1 MPRPRLPH
9 LIHEANRHGRMTW
22 VVRIGKGARV
32 RLREP
37 FGTPEFIVEYQ
48 AALAK
53 LTAGIEPKAAKAKKS
68 TLGWLIDRY
77 KASGEYAALRES
89 SREVKDRLLAE
100 FVRNAGDVALKH
112 IDRAAIAKGRDDRRE
127 RGPGAANAFL
137 KTVSALFAWALDA
150 GLVNDNPARGVKRLP
165 PASAEGFHTWTEAE
179 IESFESK
186 WPIGTRQ
193 RLMLD
198 VMINTGLRRAD
209 AARLGPEHVNGGM
222 IGIIAE
228 KNGIAISIPMTPALA
243 ESVRATTPA
252 AAEAFV
258 CKANGKRYTV
268 ESFGNDFA
276 DACRAAGVPGSAHGL
291 RKAAA
296 VRLALAGATER
307 QLMAVFGWTDPDMA
321 ARYTRAADRARLG
334 MQAGA
339 LLAQPRQ
346 IKALIG
352 QEFDA
357 LAA

>member
-22 VVRIGKGARV
+22 VVRIGKGQRV
-32 RLREP
+32 RLREA

-53 LTAGIEPKAAKAKKS
+53 LTAGIDPKAAKAKES

-77 KASGEYAALRES
+77 KASGEYRALRDS

-100 FVRNAGDVALKH
+100 LVRNAGGVALKH
-112 IDRAAIAKGRDDRRE
+112 IDRAAVAKGRDDRSAK
-127 RGPGAANAFL
+127 PGAANAYL
-137 KTVSALFAWALDA
+137 KNLSALFSWALDA
-150 GLVNDNPARGVKRLP
+150 GLVDSNPAKGVKRLP
-165 PASAEGFHTWTEAE
+165 PVKAEGFHTWTEDE
-179 IESFESK
+179 IERFESR
-186 WPIGTRQ
+186 WATGTRQ

-198 VMINTGLRRAD
+198 VLIYTGLRRAD
-209 AARLGPEHVNGGM
+209 AARLGPEHIHGGM
-222 IGIIAE
+222 IGIVAE
-228 KNGIAISIPMTPALA
+228 KNSVAISIPLAPALA
-243 ESVRATTPA
+243 ESIAATTPPGA
-252 AAEAFV
+252 QAFI
-258 CKANGKRYTV
+258 CKANGKRYTT

-276 DACRAAGVPGSAHGL
+276 DACRAANVPGSAHGL

-321 ARYTRAADRARLG
+321 AHYTRAADRARLG

-339 LLAQPRQ
+339 MLAQPRQ